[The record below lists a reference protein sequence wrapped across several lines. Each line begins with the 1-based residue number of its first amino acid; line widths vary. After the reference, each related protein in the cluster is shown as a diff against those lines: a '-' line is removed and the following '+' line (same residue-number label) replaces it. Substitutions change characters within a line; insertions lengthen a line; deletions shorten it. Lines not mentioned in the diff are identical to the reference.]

1 MTIEWL
7 TRALEESRARGFLG
21 PGEIAPHIE
30 HSRGFRA
37 AWDEYRS
44 APPASLIDLGSGGG
58 IPGVVLAEEW
68 GCPTVLLDSMAKRCR
83 SLEEYLEY
91 PNAPKNISVRCGRA
105 EELARESDL
114 DGRFELLVMRSF
126 GAPSAAAEC
135 AVRYVSVGGLI
146 IVSEP
151 PDPDSQSRWNR
162 PGLEQLGLRIAG
174 FAATTHH
181 FVVIEKIAPT
191 PPPYP
196 RDNGIPGKRPIWS

>member
-30 HSRGFRA
+30 HSRGFQA
-37 AWDEYRS
+37 AWSEYRS
-44 APPASLIDLGSGGG
+44 APPTSLLDLGSGGG

-91 PNAPKNISVRCGRA
+91 PGAPTNISVRCGRA
-105 EELARESDL
+105 EELAREAEMDAS
-114 DGRFELLVMRSF
+114 FELLVMRSF
-126 GAPSAAAEC
+126 GPPSAAAEC
-135 AVRYVSVGGLI
+135 AVRYVAVGGLI

-151 PDPDSQSRWNR
+151 PNPDTKSRWNEA
-162 PGLEQLGLRIAG
+162 GLAKLGLRLAG
-174 FAATTHH
+174 FVATTHH
-181 FVVIEKIAPT
+181 FVAIEKISPT
-191 PPPYP
+191 PPLYP
-196 RDNGIPGKRPIWS
+196 RENGIPGKRPIWS

>member
-1 MTIEWL
+1 VQNEWL

-37 AWDEYRS
+37 AWNEYRS
-44 APPASLIDLGSGGG
+44 SPPATLLDLGSGGG

-83 SLEEYLEY
+83 SLEEYLEH
-91 PNAPKNISVRCGRA
+91 PDAPTNISVRCGRA

-114 DGRFELLVMRSF
+114 EAKFELLVMRSF
-126 GAPSAAAEC
+126 GPPAAAAEC

-151 PDPDSQSRWNR
+151 PTPDSQSRWNES
-162 PGLEQLGLRIAG
+162 GLAELGLRVAG
-174 FAATTHH
+174 FVATSRH
-181 FVVIEKIAPT
+181 FVVIEKIGAT
-191 PPPYP
+191 PPLYP
-196 RDNGIPGKRPIWS
+196 RENGVPGKRPLWS